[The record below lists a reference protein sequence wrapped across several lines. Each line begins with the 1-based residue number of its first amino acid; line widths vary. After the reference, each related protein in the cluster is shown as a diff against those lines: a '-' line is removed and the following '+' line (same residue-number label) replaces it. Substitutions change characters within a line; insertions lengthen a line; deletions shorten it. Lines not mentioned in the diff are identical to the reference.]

1 MKISVIAPFHNEEG
15 VVKKVVLEILSA
27 LRPFRDFE
35 FICVQ
40 DGSGDSTGIIL
51 KNLLAGN
58 PELRVVEI
66 LQSFGY
72 GHAVRKGLEATS
84 GEIVGYIDGDGQID
98 LEDIIRVLRCA
109 SSVRAAKA
117 KRVKRRDG
125 WKRAIIS
132 RIYNLLTFL
141 LFGFLSSD
149 VNAKP
154 KFFKREDLEKMKL
167 VSNDWFIDAE
177 IMIKAKKLGIKWREL
192 PIEFK
197 KREEGFSKVSWRTN
211 LEWLKNL
218 FIWRFGKKLSL
229 WQKQTI
235 PKQP

>member
-1 MKISVIAPFHNEEG
+1 MKISVVAPFHNEEG

-27 LRPFRDFE
+27 LRPFGDFE

-40 DGSGDSTGIIL
+40 DGSGDSTGVIL
-51 KNLLAGN
+51 KSLLADN

-66 LQSFGY
+66 RQSFGY
-72 GHAVRKGLEATS
+72 GHAVRKGLEAAK
-84 GEIVGYIDGDGQID
+84 GEI
-98 LEDIIRVLRCA
+98 EDIIRVLRCA